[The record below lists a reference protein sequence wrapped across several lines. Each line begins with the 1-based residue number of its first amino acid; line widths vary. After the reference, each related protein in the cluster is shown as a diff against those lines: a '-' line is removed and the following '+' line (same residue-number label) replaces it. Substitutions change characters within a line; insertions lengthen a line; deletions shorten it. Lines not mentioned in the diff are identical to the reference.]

1 MDRQKTGNG
10 NNYEYETL
18 MNMLGVSVSKHLLD
32 EHFTLIWANDY
43 YYNLIGYSK
52 GEYETIYQNQ
62 CDRYYIND
70 ELDIHDEELWSKIG
84 ENVTQAVLDGKSG
97 YNCSSRMR
105 QKSGEYVWVNMSG
118 TFIDEYMDGYQVSY
132 TVMTDISDV
141 MKMKMEQSITYDNLP
156 GFVAKYRVEED
167 LSFILLEAND
177 KFLDFFGEESW
188 KNMGYSLFRKNVE
201 QNQEIFLKHKDRL
214 LKGEPVHFTVRMNSW
229 RGNEAWFQI
238 NAACV
243 DWQQGH
249 PVYLVIYIDVTD
261 ETELRQMQKQLEDQ
275 AEELKKALSLAEEA
289 NKAKSDFLSRM
300 SHDIRTPMNAIIGMT
315 DIADSH
321 MDDPGRVKDC
331 LKKITLSSQHL
342 LGLINDVLDMSK
354 IESGKMALQ
363 NDIMSLPEVLENI
376 VAIMQ
381 PQLKE
386 KGQRFSIRLKNVTHE
401 QFLSDALRLR
411 QVFLNILSNANKF
424 TPKGGN
430 ITMDVEETESSD
442 PDTAIFTFVVSDT
455 GIGMTPE
462 FLQHIFDAFS
472 RERDSRVDK
481 TEGTGLGMA
490 ITKKIVEMLK
500 GTIVAESQPGQ
511 GTTFRITVPLK
522 IEKTTAVEKQF
533 PELHVIVVDDDA
545 VMCNYTVEMLQ
556 KIGVYAEWTD
566 SGEKALKKIEATQR
580 AGGNYDAVIMDWKMP
595 DMDGL
600 EATKQIRR
608 LCGEELPIL
617 IISAYDWS
625 DIEKEALDA
634 GVNGF
639 LSKPVFISTLCR
651 GLRKYV
657 VGRQQTEPQEM
668 PRGQMDFEGRR
679 FLLVEDN
686 MLNQEVAKDLLG
698 DLGAQ
703 IEIAAD
709 GKQGVDAFER
719 SANGYYD
726 LILMDVQMPV
736 MDGYEAARAIRSLPR
751 SDVGTIP
758 ILAMTADAFAEDI
771 SMAKKSGMNG
781 HLAKPLDKTT
791 LKRGISKYLTPAYAD
806 GEGL

>member
-1 MDRQKTGNG
+1 MDRQRTGNE

-18 MNMLGVSVSKHLLD
+18 MNMLGVSVSKHMLD
-32 EHFTLIWANDY
+32 DHFTLIWANDY
-43 YYNLIGYSK
+43 YYDLIGYSK
-52 GEYETIYQNQ
+52 EEYETIYQNQ

-70 ELDIHDEELWSKIG
+70 ELNIHDEELWSKIG
-84 ENVTQAVLDGKSG
+84 EIVTQAILDGKSG

-132 TVMTDISDV
+132 TVMTNINDV

-167 LSFILLEAND
+167 LSFILLEANAR
-177 KFLDFFGEESW
+177 FLDFFGEESW
-188 KNMGYSLFRKNVE
+188 KNMGYPLFRRNVE
-201 QNQEIFLKHKDRL
+201 QNQEIFLKNKDRL
-214 LKGEPVHFTVRMNSW
+214 LRGEPVHFTVRMNSW

-249 PVYLVIYIDVTD
+249 PVYLVIYINVTD

-275 AEELKKALSLAEEA
+275 AEELKKALSLAKEA

-321 MDDPGRVKDC
+321 MDDPARVKDC
-331 LKKITLSSQHL
+331 LKKISLSSQHL

-386 KGQRFSIRLKNVTHE
+386 KEQQFSIRLKNVTHE
-401 QFLSDALRLR
+401 QFCSDALRLR

-424 TPKGGN
+424 TPIGGN
-430 ITMDVEETESSD
+430 ITMDVEETENPD

-462 FLQHIFDAFS
+462 FLEHIFDAFS

-500 GTIVAESQPGQ
+500 GTITVESVPGE
-511 GTTFRITVPLK
+511 GTTFRITVPFK
-522 IEKTTAVEKQF
+522 IEKTAAGEKQF
-533 PELHVIVVDDDA
+533 PELHVIVVDDDT

-556 KIGVYAEWTD
+556 RIGVYAEWTD
-566 SGEKALKKIEATQR
+566 SGRKALKKIEDVKR
-580 AGGNYDAVIMDWKMP
+580 AGATYDAVILDWKMP

-600 EATKQIRR
+600 QATKHIRR
-608 LCGEELPIL
+608 LYGKELPIL

-625 DIEKEALDA
+625 DIEKEALEA

-657 VGRQQTEPQEM
+657 VGRLQAEPQEI
-668 PRGQMDFEGRR
+668 PDSQMDFEGRR
-679 FLLVEDN
+679 FLLAEDN
-686 MLNQEVAKDLLG
+686 LLNQEVAKDLLE

-709 GKQGVDAFER
+709 GEQGVDAFEK
-719 SANGYYD
+719 SPEGYYD

-736 MDGYEAARAIRSLPR
+736 MNGYEAARAIRSLSR
-751 SDVGTIP
+751 SDAGTIP

-771 SMAKKSGMNG
+771 SMAKESGMNG

-791 LKRGISKYLTPAYAD
+791 LKRGISKYLTLAYAD
-806 GEGL
+806 GEEL

>member
-1 MDRQKTGNG
+1 MDRQRTGNE

-18 MNMLGVSVSKHLLD
+18 MNMLGVSVSKHMLD
-32 EHFTLIWANDY
+32 DHFTLIWANDY
-43 YYNLIGYSK
+43 YYDLIGYSK
-52 GEYETIYQNQ
+52 EEYETIYQNQ

-70 ELDIHDEELWSKIG
+70 ELNIHDEELWGKIG
-84 ENVTQAVLDGKSG
+84 EIVTQAILDGKSG

-132 TVMTDISDV
+132 TVMTNINDV

-167 LSFILLEAND
+167 LSFILLEANAR
-177 KFLDFFGEESW
+177 FLDFFGEESW
-188 KNMGYSLFRKNVE
+188 KNMGYPLFRRNVE
-201 QNQEIFLKHKDRL
+201 QNQEIFLKNKDRL
-214 LKGEPVHFTVRMNSW
+214 LRGEPVHFTVRMNSW

-249 PVYLVIYIDVTD
+249 PVYLVIYINVTD

-275 AEELKKALSLAEEA
+275 AEELKKALSLAKEA

-321 MDDPGRVKDC
+321 MDDPARVKDC
-331 LKKITLSSQHL
+331 LKKISLSSQHL

-386 KGQRFSIRLKNVTHE
+386 KEQQFSIRLKNVTHE
-401 QFLSDALRLR
+401 QFCSDALRLR

-424 TPKGGN
+424 TPIGGN
-430 ITMDVEETESSD
+430 ITMDVEETENPD

-462 FLQHIFDAFS
+462 FLEHIFDAFS

-500 GTIVAESQPGQ
+500 GTITVESVPGE
-511 GTTFRITVPLK
+511 GTTFHITVPLK
-522 IEKTTAVEKQF
+522 IERIAAGEKQF
-533 PELHVIVVDDDA
+533 PELHVIVVDDDT

-556 KIGVYAEWTD
+556 RIGVYAEWTD
-566 SGEKALKKIEATQR
+566 SGRKALKKIEDVKR
-580 AGGNYDAVIMDWKMP
+580 AGATYDAVILDWKMP

-600 EATKQIRR
+600 QATKHIRR
-608 LCGEELPIL
+608 LYGKELPIL

-625 DIEKEALDA
+625 DIEKEALEA

-657 VGRQQTEPQEM
+657 VGRLQAEPQEI
-668 PRGQMDFEGRR
+668 PDSQMDFEGRR

-686 MLNQEVAKDLLG
+686 LLNQEVAKDLLE

-709 GKQGVDAFER
+709 GEQGVDAFEK
-719 SANGYYD
+719 SPEGYYD

-736 MDGYEAARAIRSLPR
+736 MNGYEAARAIRSLSR
-751 SDVGTIP
+751 SDAGTIP

-771 SMAKKSGMNG
+771 SMAKESGMNG

-806 GEGL
+806 GEEL

>member
-1 MDRQKTGNG
+1 MNKQGTGNG
-10 NNYEYETL
+10 NNDEYETL
-18 MNMLGVSVSKHLLD
+18 MNMLGASVSKHLLD

-43 YYNLIGYSK
+43 YYDLIGYSK
-52 GEYETIYQNQ
+52 EEYEEIYQNQ

-70 ELDIHDEELWSKIG
+70 ELGIHDEELWEKIG
-84 ENVTQAVLDGKSG
+84 EKVVQAVQEGKSG
-97 YNCSSRMR
+97 FRSSYKMR
-105 QKSGEYVWVNMSG
+105 RKSGEYIWVNMSA
-118 TFIDEYMDGYQVSY
+118 TFIDEYIDGCQVSY

-156 GFVAKYRVEED
+156 GFVAKYRVEEN
-167 LSFILLEAND
+167 LNFILMEANTR
-177 KFLDFFGEESW
+177 FLDFFGEDSW
-188 KNMGYSLFRKNVE
+188 KNMDYSLFRKNIE
-201 QNQEIFLKHKDRL
+201 QNKEIFLENQERL
-214 LKGEPVHFTVRMNSW
+214 LSGKPVHFTVRMNSW
-229 RGNEAWFQI
+229 KGSEAWFQI
-238 NAACV
+238 NAVCV
-243 DWQQGH
+243 EWQAGY
-249 PVYLVIYIDVTD
+249 PVYLVVYIDVTN
-261 ETELRQMQKQLEDQ
+261 ETELRHMQRQLEKQ
-275 AEELKKALSLAEEA
+275 AEELRNALGLAEKA
-289 NKAKSDFLSRM
+289 NQAKSDFLSRM

-315 DIADSH
+315 DIAETH
-321 MDDPGRVKDC
+321 MDDADRVKDC
-331 LKKITLSSQHL
+331 LKKISLSSQHL

-381 PQLKE
+381 PQLKL
-386 KGQRFSIRLKNVTHE
+386 KNQQFSIRLKNVIHE
-401 QFLSDALRLR
+401 QFFSDALRLR

-424 TPKGGN
+424 TPEGGK
-430 ITMDVEETESSD
+430 ITMDVEETESPD
-442 PDTAIFTFVVSDT
+442 PDTAMFTFVVRDT

-462 FLQHIFDAFS
+462 FLEHIFDAFS

-490 ITKKIVEMLK
+490 ITKKIVELLK
-500 GTIVAESQPGQ
+500 GNIEAESRPGQ
-511 GTTFRITVPLK
+511 GTTFRISMPLK
-522 IEKTTAVEKQF
+522 IEQNTLAEKQF

-556 KIGVYAEWTD
+556 RIGVYAEWTD
-566 SGEKALKKIEATQR
+566 SGEKALKKIEETKR
-580 AGGNYDAVIMDWKMP
+580 AGGRYDAVILDWKMP

-600 EATKQIRR
+600 QATRHIRS
-608 LCGEELPIL
+608 LCGKELPIL

-625 DIEKEALDA
+625 DIEKEALEA
-634 GVNGF
+634 GVSGF

-657 VGRQQTEPQEM
+657 VGRQQSKLQEISDI
-668 PRGQMDFEGRR
+668 GTDFKGRR

-686 MLNQEVAKDLLG
+686 MLNQEVAKELLE

-709 GKQGVDAFER
+709 GAQGVDAF
-719 SANGYYD
+719 SQSPKDYYD

-736 MDGYEAARAIRSLPR
+736 MDGYEATRTIRALSR
-751 SDVGTIP
+751 SDAETVP

-771 SMAKKSGMNG
+771 SMAKQSGMNG
-781 HLAKPLDKTT
+781 HLAKPLDRTT
-791 LKRGISKYLTPAYAD
+791 LNRAINKYMKTSSSGSKKL
-806 GEGL
+806 

>member
-1 MDRQKTGNG
+1 MDRQRTGNE

-18 MNMLGVSVSKHLLD
+18 MNMLGVSVSKHMLD
-32 EHFTLIWANDY
+32 DHFTLIWANDY
-43 YYNLIGYSK
+43 YYDLIGYSK
-52 GEYETIYQNQ
+52 EEYETIYQNQ

-70 ELDIHDEELWSKIG
+70 ELNIHDEELWSKIG
-84 ENVTQAVLDGKSG
+84 EIVTQAILDGKSG

-132 TVMTDISDV
+132 TVMTNINDV

-167 LSFILLEAND
+167 LSFILLEANAR
-177 KFLDFFGEESW
+177 FLDFFGEESW
-188 KNMGYSLFRKNVE
+188 KNMGYPLFRRNVE
-201 QNQEIFLKHKDRL
+201 QNQEIFLKNKDRL
-214 LKGEPVHFTVRMNSW
+214 LRGEPVHFTVRMNSW

-249 PVYLVIYIDVTD
+249 PVYLVIYINVTD

-275 AEELKKALSLAEEA
+275 AEELKKALSLAKEA

-321 MDDPGRVKDC
+321 MDDPARVKDC
-331 LKKITLSSQHL
+331 LKKISLSSQHL

-386 KGQRFSIRLKNVTHE
+386 KEQQFSIRLKNVTHE
-401 QFLSDALRLR
+401 QFCSDALRLR

-424 TPKGGN
+424 TPIGGN
-430 ITMDVEETESSD
+430 ITMDVEETENPD

-455 GIGMTPE
+455 GIGMTLE
-462 FLQHIFDAFS
+462 FLEHIFDAFS

-500 GTIVAESQPGQ
+500 GTITVESVPGE
-511 GTTFRITVPLK
+511 GTTFRITVPFK
-522 IEKTTAVEKQF
+522 IEKTAAGEKQF
-533 PELHVIVVDDDA
+533 PELHVIVVDDDT

-556 KIGVYAEWTD
+556 RIGVYAEWTD
-566 SGEKALKKIEATQR
+566 SGRKALKKIEDVKR
-580 AGGNYDAVIMDWKMP
+580 AGATYDAVILDWKMP

-600 EATKQIRR
+600 QATKHIRR
-608 LCGEELPIL
+608 LYGKELPIL

-625 DIEKEALDA
+625 DIEKEALEA

-657 VGRQQTEPQEM
+657 VGRLQAEPQEI
-668 PRGQMDFEGRR
+668 PDSQMDFEGRR
-679 FLLVEDN
+679 FLLAEDN
-686 MLNQEVAKDLLG
+686 LLNQEVAKDLLE

-709 GKQGVDAFER
+709 GEQGVDAFEK
-719 SANGYYD
+719 SPEGYYD

-736 MDGYEAARAIRSLPR
+736 MNGYEAARAIRSLSR
-751 SDVGTIP
+751 SDAGTIP

-771 SMAKKSGMNG
+771 SMAKESGMNG

-806 GEGL
+806 GEEL